1 MQQEMKG
8 RVRKIMQD
16 TINFPKEL
24 LFISRNM
31 NLVRSLNKYY
41 RGVAPRIPIMAHA
54 AFIGSTF
61 EHSYSNQF
69 SIQRC
74 RDRLDTITK
83 ASSSIL
89 AFGLWN

>member
-1 MQQEMKG
+1 MFDVDVIKMQQEMKG
-8 RVRKIMQD
+8 RVRKIMQE

-41 RGVAPRIPIMAHA
+41 GGVAPRIPIMAHA

-61 EHSYSNQF
+61 EHSHSNQS

-74 RDRLDTITK
+74 KDR
-83 ASSSIL
+83 
-89 AFGLWN
+89 

>member
-1 MQQEMKG
+1 MKG
-8 RVRKIMQD
+8 KIKQIMQD

-41 RGVAPRIPIMAHA
+41 GGIAPRIPIMAHA

-61 EHSYSNQF
+61 QHSHSNYSLRKKSNGAF
-69 SIQRC
+69 
-74 RDRLDTITK
+74 DTTSK
-83 ASSSIL
+83 V
-89 AFGLWN
+89 